1 MSSGTPDRRLPRSL
15 RILGVLATL
24 FLALPLGAI
33 FVRVPWG
40 SVWKTLSTSSNRSA
54 MWVSLQTSVVSAMI
68 CFVVGVPLAW
78 ILARSRS
85 RHIWLVRSLCILPM
99 VLPPVVGGIALLAL
113 LGRRGVLGQ
122 YLYDW
127 FGLSI
132 PSTRTAVVLAQVFVA
147 LPFLVV
153 AVESAFRQADVRLE
167 DAARTLGAS
176 ELYLFRKVALPMA
189 RPAIVSGIVLAWAR
203 ALGEFGASITFA
215 GSLPGRTQ
223 TLPMAVYSQLEID
236 YRGSL
241 VLSVVMCVM
250 SVIVLVALRDRWF
263 RTLVS

>member
-1 MSSGTPDRRLPRSL
+1 MVSRRSATRPPLVL
-15 RILGVLATL
+15 RGFGAVAVL
-24 FLALPLGAI
+24 FLALPLTAML
-33 FVRVPWG
+33 VRVPWT
-40 SVWKTLSTSSNRSA
+40 SAWETLSVGTNRSA
-54 MWVSLQTSVVSAMI
+54 LWISIQTSVISALV
-68 CFVVGVPLAW
+68 CCVVGVPLAW

-113 LGRRGVLGQ
+113 LGRRGVVGQ

-127 FGLSI
+127 FDLSI
-132 PSTRTAVVLAQVFVA
+132 PFTRTAVVLAQVFVA

-153 AVESAFRQADVRLE
+153 AVESAFRQADVRVE

-176 ELYLFRKVALPMA
+176 ELRVFRTVALPVA
-189 RPAIVSGIVLAWAR
+189 RPAIAAGVVLAWAR

-223 TLPMAVYSQLEID
+223 TLPMAVYSQLEVD

-241 VLSVVMCVM
+241 VLSVLMCAI
-250 SVIVLVALRDRWF
+250 SLAVLVTLRDRWF
-263 RTLVS
+263 RTLTS